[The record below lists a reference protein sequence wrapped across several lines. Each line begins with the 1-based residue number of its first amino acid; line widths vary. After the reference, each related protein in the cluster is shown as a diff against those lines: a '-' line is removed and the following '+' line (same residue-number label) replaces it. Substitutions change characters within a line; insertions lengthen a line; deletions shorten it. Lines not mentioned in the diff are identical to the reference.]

1 MDRESSLIAQKQT
14 SCIDRRWSVGWI
26 LNNLVRVARTCSVC
40 GGYLAVCNGR
50 KLTTLVVNAFQ
61 VVNNMNEIHAFSD
74 NKVSR
79 VNNSKRSLALKGAR
93 MLQHVSK
100 KLPAAI
106 LLLVGLSVATRSY
119 ADPEIPKPITAETCH
134 PNYLLGNGEY
144 LLGNN
149 HYPAM
154 SYSGDRTMN
163 RTLDNSPSLEELRE
177 DLKILSAMGV
187 KIIRTYNTAEFPQ
200 SARLLQ
206 VIRELRQE
214 DANFEM
220 YVMLG
225 AWINCKGA
233 FTPDTDHDQEDIEW
247 NKAEIDKAIELAN
260 AYPDV
265 AKIIA
270 VGNEAMVTWQ
280 AHFVHPSVIL
290 KWVKYLKQARADGR
304 MPANTL
310 ITTSDNWAALGGEA
324 SYHNDDLLELL
335 RQIDFVS
342 LHTYAFHGTHFDNS
356 LQWVLCQR
364 KPKCPSRNRPSCRFD
379 EPSRIRSHNSMRSR
393 NS

>member
-1 MDRESSLIAQKQT
+1 MHETITKRLQKAIFPLA
-14 SCIDRRWSVGWI
+14 C
-26 LNNLVRVARTCSVC
+26 VAVALCAATDS
-40 GGYLAVCNGR
+40 
-50 KLTTLVVNAFQ
+50 AFA
-61 VVNNMNEIHAFSD
+61 E
-74 NKVSR
+74 
-79 VNNSKRSLALKGAR
+79 
-93 MLQHVSK
+93 
-100 KLPAAI
+100 
-106 LLLVGLSVATRSY
+106 
-119 ADPEIPKPITAETCH
+119 PITVSTCH
-134 PNYLLGNGEY
+134 PNYQLDNGEL

-149 HYPAM
+149 KYPAM
-154 SYSGDRTMN
+154 SYSGDRTSA
-163 RTLDNSPSLEELRE
+163 RSSENSPSVEDLRE

-206 VIRELRQE
+206 VIRELKQA

-225 AWINCKGA
+225 AWINCQGA
-233 FTPDTDHDQEDIEW
+233 FTPNTDHHHEDSEW
-247 NKAEIDKAIELAN
+247 NKTEIDKAIELAH

-290 KWVKYLKQARADGR
+290 KWVNYLKQARVDGR
-304 MPANTL
+304 MPAETL
-310 ITTSDNWAALGGEA
+310 ITTSENWAALGGEE

-342 LHTYAFHGTHFDNS
+342 LHTYAFHDTHYNKAF
-356 LQWVLCQR
+356 QWGAL
-364 KPKCPSRNRPSCRFD
+364 PSETEMPVTEQAQLSIKRAIENQKSQFNAVKKYLKANDIDKEIHHWRDRLGD
-379 EPSRIRSHNSMRSR
+379 A
-393 NS
+393 